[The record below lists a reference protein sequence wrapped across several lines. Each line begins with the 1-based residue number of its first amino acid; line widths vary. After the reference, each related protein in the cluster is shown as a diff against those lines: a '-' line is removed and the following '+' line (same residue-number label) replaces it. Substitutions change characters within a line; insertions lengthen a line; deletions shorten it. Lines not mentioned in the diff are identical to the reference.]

1 MAHDSGHHLQPY
13 PVYTFVF
20 VALIV
25 FTVLTI
31 VAAGIDLGGLNVPL
45 ALAIACVKAS
55 LVGLF
60 FMHLRFEGR
69 WVWGFAVFAIFLL
82 FPVIG
87 VTVTD
92 ALLGYAR

>member
-13 PVYTFVF
+13 RVYAFVF

-25 FTVLTI
+25 FTVLT
-31 VAAGIDLGGLNVPL
+31 VAAARIDLGGLNVAI
-45 ALAIACVKAS
+45 ALAIAVTKAS

-92 ALLGYAR
+92 ALLGLAH